1 VPHDELDSS
10 CHIGIFNLS
19 SVWRVTVQLAVT
31 TAQQPQLYCLQ
42 FKSLSIAFVMDKQ
55 MPYHAC
61 LFPCPYQCGLYC
73 RSAAGLTQHRAVCAQ
88 NPANVQAS
96 ESTSG
101 STTGISPPEIP
112 PPQTRTPT
120 THAFTPPVTSPTSHT
135 PEFPDV
141 GVCHGQVTVSTFSG
155 GRETRESRSSLRR
168 TSKSKPTTSRT
179 RSRLWQYSLQRSF
192 RDSKAT

>member
-1 VPHDELDSS
+1 VICLHAPCDELDSS

-19 SVWRVTVQLAVT
+19 SVWRVTVRLAVT

-42 FKSLSIAFVMDKQ
+42 FKSLSIAFVMDKR
-55 MPYHAC
+55 MPYHAR

-73 RSAAGLTQHRAVCAQ
+73 CSAAGLTQHHAVCAQ

-101 STTGISPPEIP
+101 SITGISPPGTP

-120 THAFTPPVTSPTSHT
+120 THASTPPVASPTSHT
-135 PEFPDV
+135 PEFLDV
-141 GVCHGQVTVSTFSG
+141 GVSPQTPPPVASNMPPHGMFPHSNPHPNSLLILLL
-155 GRETRESRSSLRR
+155 SISSIYHH
-168 TSKSKPTTSRT
+168 PGP
-179 RSRLWQYSLQRSF
+179 
-192 RDSKAT
+192 